1 MKYILLLYNK
11 LYNIFLTTGGFIM
24 NGSLLYRNLKRL
36 IFISGVIIILLV
48 IISYPFLPND
58 IAVQIGTGGSLNTM
72 NKFMYT
78 ILNIIISTIF
88 ILRSKQEEKK
98 SNIIGLLI
106 GNVILMVL
114 GIIVLCVNL

>member
-1 MKYILLLYNK
+1 
-11 LYNIFLTTGGFIM
+11 M
-24 NGSLLYRNLKRL
+24 NDSTPYRNLKRL

-106 GNVILMVL
+106 GNVILIVL